1 MIILEVASKQ
11 IFKTRIIKWRA
22 CIAPPF
28 ALFLG
33 YYCYKVSSFTFL
45 RYLMEQIAQL
55 KVQKLKIIEKVLI
68 LTRSASLPA
77 PESSESVLDKLKN
90 RDGITY
96 TVWKQN

>member
-1 MIILEVASKQ
+1 
-11 IFKTRIIKWRA
+11 
-22 CIAPPF
+22 
-28 ALFLG
+28 
-33 YYCYKVSSFTFL
+33 
-45 RYLMEQIAQL
+45 MEQIAQL

-68 LTRSASLPA
+68 LTRSASLQA